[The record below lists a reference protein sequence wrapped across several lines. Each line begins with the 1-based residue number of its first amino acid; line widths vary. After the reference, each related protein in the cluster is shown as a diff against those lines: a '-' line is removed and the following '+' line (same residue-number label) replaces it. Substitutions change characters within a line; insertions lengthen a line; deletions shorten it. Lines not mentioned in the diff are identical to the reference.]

1 MRATTVEADAPRQRL
16 ALFLDF
22 DNTITTSDVL
32 DRVIERYSPTERWRS
47 WEVDWQ
53 SGRISTRECLEK
65 QIAHLRVSADELIR
79 FTDAIGIDEAF
90 APLVAWTAENGIDT
104 SIVSDNFHGVIEAML
119 RRRGLP
125 LVPIYANSLSFAGD
139 RPRASFPFLD
149 PACER
154 CAHCKA
160 QHLRRAAGSFRIFV
174 GDGLSD
180 VCPAGAADVT
190 FAKDSLAA
198 YLQSSGHSFRP
209 FRSLADVLESLASLV
224 HV

>member
-1 MRATTVEADAPRQRL
+1 MSAITADAVAPGLRF

-32 DRVIERYSPTERWRS
+32 DRVIERYSVTERWRG
-47 WEVDWQ
+47 WEADWR

-65 QIAHLRVSADELIR
+65 QVAELRVSADELIR
-79 FTDAIGIDEAF
+79 FTDSIDIDEAF
-90 APLVAWTAENGIDT
+90 EPLVTWATEKGIETA
-104 SIVSDNFHGVIEAML
+104 IVSDNFRIVIEAML

-125 LVPIYANSLSFAGD
+125 LVPVFANSLSFAGD

-160 QHLRRAAGSFRIFV
+160 QHLRRDAGRLRIFV

-180 VCPAGAADVT
+180 ICPASAADVT
-190 FAKDSLAA
+190 FAKDALAVH
-198 YLQSSGHSFRP
+198 LRSSGCPFRP
-209 FRSLADVLESLASLV
+209 FRSLGDVLESLASLV
-224 HV
+224 HA

>member
-1 MRATTVEADAPRQRL
+1 MSAIRLEAAAPSRRF

-32 DRVIERYSPTERWRS
+32 DRVIERYSASERWRG
-47 WEVDWQ
+47 WEADWR
-53 SGRISTRECLEK
+53 SGCISTRACLEK
-65 QIAHLRVSADELIR
+65 QVADLRVSADELIR

-90 APLVAWTAENGIDT
+90 APLVAWTAENGIET
-104 SIVSDNFHGVIEAML
+104 SIVSDNFQGVIEAML

-125 LVPIYANSLSFAGD
+125 SVPIYANRLSFAGD

-149 PACER
+149 PACAR

-160 QHLRRAAGSFRIFV
+160 QHLRRAAGRFRIFV

-180 VCPAGAADVT
+180 VCPASAADVT

-198 YLQSSGHSFRP
+198 YLQSSARPFRP

>member
-1 MRATTVEADAPRQRL
+1 MSAPTVDPSAARERP

-32 DRVIERYSPTERWRS
+32 DRVIERFSATDRWRG
-47 WEVDWQ
+47 WELDWQ

-65 QIAHLRVSADELIR
+65 QIADLRISSDELLR
-79 FTDAIGIDEAF
+79 FTDAIPVDEAF
-90 APLVAWTAENGIDT
+90 APLVAWTAASGIET
-104 SIVSDNFHGVIEAML
+104 SIVSDNFHVVIEAML

-125 LVPIYANSLSFAGD
+125 LVPIYANRLAFDGD
-139 RPRASFPFLD
+139 RPRASFPYVD

-160 QHLRRAAGSFRIFV
+160 QHLRRAAGRLRVFV

-180 VCPAGAADVT
+180 ICPAVAADVT

-198 YLQSSGHSFRP
+198 HLQSTGRPYLP
-209 FRSLADVLESLASLV
+209 FRSLADVLESLQSLA